1 MPSERNP
8 PARGTFALNT
18 KPPHP
23 SPGGA
28 GRIWGM
34 DGDWVS
40 EKRANRVYLV
50 LAAVIVVWLA
60 GVSLGWW
67 LVLLLVG
74 FAGAIGYT
82 LWRNRQ

>member
-1 MPSERNP
+1 
-8 PARGTFALNT
+8 
-18 KPPHP
+18 
-23 SPGGA
+23 
-28 GRIWGM
+28 M

-67 LVLLLVG
+67 LVLPLVG
-74 FAGAIGYT
+74 FAGAVGYT